1 MDRLAELSND
11 LNTLLA
17 RLREEAVARD
27 LTRLAA
33 PLAWLDEAN
42 GWLRYEL
49 ERACCAAPRDAVPF
63 TYIPV
68 DLRK

>member
-1 MDRLAELSND
+1 MDHLAELSND

-17 RLREEAVARD
+17 RLREEAIARD

-49 ERACCAAPRDAVPF
+49 ERGCSAAPRDAVPF
-63 TYIPV
+63 TYIPA

>member
-1 MDRLAELSND
+1 MDTIHQLALD
-11 LNTLLA
+11 LNRILDQLQ
-17 RLREEAVARD
+17 REAAGRD
-27 LTRLAA
+27 MRNLMA

-49 ERACCAAPRDAVPF
+49 DRSNTTSLRDAVPF

-68 DLRK
+68 ELRK

>member
-1 MDRLAELSND
+1 MDRLAELSSE

-17 RLREEAVARD
+17 QLRDEAVARD

-42 GWLRYEL
+42 CWLRYEM
-49 ERACCAAPRDAVPF
+49 ERGCGAVPRDGVPF

>member
-17 RLREEAVARD
+17 RLREEAIARD

-49 ERACCAAPRDAVPF
+49 ERACGGAPRDAVPF